1 MNPKSKI
8 PFAESKQERS
18 QKTLEDILQAA
29 NSLVDDA
36 NPELFTSRSLAQ
48 KSGYALGTLVRRLS
62 SVENVFLW
70 AIKQARERKF
80 EELVLDIAHFDSNIT
95 INEFAEKMVEKGFEG
110 TQKVNPKVMRYFE
123 NRITRRDGLTADY
136 FAYLDCF
143 VEPYLAA
150 ASKNKTDTFRQ
161 MPKYEAVLLIRQL
174 CLLLER
180 PFVEGNPIAGTDE
193 HRRITQEA
201 IVRLLGK

>member
-193 HRRITQEA
+193 HRRITREA

>member
-110 TQKVNPKVMRYFE
+110 AQKVNPKVMRYFE

-193 HRRITQEA
+193 HRRITREA